1 MYNPARLQVIN
12 KCKIVTGVIAESNAD
27 EDGDQHMLLKLDNG
41 QDELLTKRNFKKK
54 QGDMVIETVCANK
67 PTLKK
72 VGHACD
78 GYINKIQIS
87 QLGQH
92 VKVTGSLVIDGHN
105 GWAKIHPITRIEIIK

>member
-1 MYNPARLQVIN
+1 M
-12 KCKIVTGVIAESNAD
+12 TGVIEESNAD

-54 QGDMVIETVCANK
+54 QGDMVIETVCVNK

-72 VGHACD
+72 VGHTCD
-78 GYINKIQIS
+78 EYINKIQIS

-92 VKVTGSLVIDGHN
+92 VKATGSLVIDGHN
-105 GWAKIHPITRIEIIK
+105 GWAEIHPITRIEIIK